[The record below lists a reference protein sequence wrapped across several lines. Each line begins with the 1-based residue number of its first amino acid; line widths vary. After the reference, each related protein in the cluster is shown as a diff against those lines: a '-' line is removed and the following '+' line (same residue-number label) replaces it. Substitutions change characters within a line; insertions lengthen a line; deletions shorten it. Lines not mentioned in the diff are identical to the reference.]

1 MIRRY
6 MYVYIYYIYLVLK
19 AVFFKLKIERTIV
32 EQQMKAKNRTYNF
45 TSTTELVRHPYVR
58 INV

>member
-32 EQQMKAKNRTYNF
+32 EQQVEAKNGTYNF
-45 TSTTELVRHPYVR
+45 TSTTELARHPYVR